1 MTDRKRVGEIGE
13 EAALQYL
20 LKKGMMLMER
30 NWRHN
35 HLEVDLIM
43 LDEEG
48 VHIVEVKTRQAPA
61 LLDPE
66 VNVTGRKRQFLKNA
80 ASAFISGHGIDAD
93 THFDVVSVI
102 LNPDGS
108 EVEYIPDAFTLLD

>member
-1 MTDRKRVGEIGE
+1 MDRKKVGKDGE
-13 EAALQYL
+13 DAALQFL
-20 LKKGMMLMER
+20 LGKGLMLMER

-43 LDEEG
+43 LDAEG
-48 VHIVEVKTRQAPA
+48 VHIVEVKTRTAPA

-66 VNVTGRKRQFLKNA
+66 INVTGRKRQFLKNA

-102 LNPDGS
+102 LTQSGP
-108 EVEYIPDAFTLLD
+108 EIEYFPDAFTLFD